1 MNTILHLFD
10 INTTLF
16 TFIGYPM
23 SYIEFFG
30 TIFTIWCVWLTA
42 KAKVLSWPVGI
53 VGTVLYVAL
62 FYQIQLYSDLFEQV
76 YFLISGFIGW
86 WVWLHPKQ
94 GQKNDGAQLKVGR
107 NTVKENVLYVIGI
120 AIGTVILTYITSNLH
135 LWLPA
140 YFTEPAAL
148 PFLDAFTTVMSFV
161 AQWLLV
167 RKKFESWVLW
177 ILVDAIAIGLYW
189 FKGVRFISFEYVL
202 FLFIAIGG
210 LINWVKIHQKEQY
223 EQTPPAR
230 V

>member
-53 VGTVLYVAL
+53 VGTVLYLAL

-94 GQKNDGAQLKVGR
+94 GQKNDVAQLKVGR

-120 AIGTVILTYITSNLH
+120 AIGTVVLTYITSNLH

-189 FKGVRFISFEYVL
+189 FKGVRFISLEYVL

-223 EQTPPAR
+223 EQTPSAR